1 MKQKIVSAAI
11 ILDPLGRIFATQ
23 RGYGPW
29 KDYWEFPG
37 GKLEPGETPE
47 QAIIREIWEEL
58 EVHIEIDSFAQIVEW
73 DYPDFHL
80 VLHCFFC
87 HITDGSPK
95 LLEHEAARWLSRDEL
110 GSVNWLPA
118 DRELVERLQSESYKL
133 PHH

>member
-37 GKLEPGETPE
+37 GKLELGETPE

-58 EVHIEIDSFAQIVEW
+58 EVHIEIDGFAPIVEW

-110 GSVNWLPA
+110 GA
-118 DRELVERLQSESYKL
+118 ARRQRTHRETAKRIL
-133 PHH
+133 